1 VKDLQKAGA
10 ELTKDIL
17 SVSHDPHSLSF
28 LNFATK
34 TETSFQLALGR
45 LGAKR
50 FGLRLAHLRLL
61 EEIHG
66 GAASA
71 SICRFRKL
79 TLVCLRFRLCAMA
92 AALYTVAGI
101 LFEATSKLL
110 LGTEKIR
117 YSFLAILL
125 QLELRPDQ
133 RIHNERAYHTTPDN
147 IAIGRPGCPGGS
159 VLAGCGEALS
169 AGSGH
174 CSRR

>member
-1 VKDLQKAGA
+1 MNVASDLDEIAHIEPMRTNGHFKVIGLGLNIHFGLGGAVVDPSQILAGA
-10 ELTKDIL
+10 PLKNGWR
-17 SVSHDPHSLSF
+17 S
-28 LNFATK
+28 
-34 TETSFQLALGR
+34 LALGR

-110 LGTEKIR
+110 LGT
-117 YSFLAILL
+117 
-125 QLELRPDQ
+125 
-133 RIHNERAYHTTPDN
+133 
-147 IAIGRPGCPGGS
+147 
-159 VLAGCGEALS
+159 
-169 AGSGH
+169 
-174 CSRR
+174 